1 MMRYIHI
8 LGWILL
14 NLCVTVSCE
23 EQQEEFEPL
32 APAVMQQILIEMH
45 ISDVVVDKRGGPLA
59 MRRAL
64 REDLSNE
71 ILDKY
76 ALDRQTFLTHYKY
89 YMEHPPLMNQIYQEI
104 TKNLEEREEQAKK
117 EYAEKQLEEQ
127 AQKEAARKDSLKNLK
142 ADSSAI
148 SRISL
153 DVE

>member
-1 MMRYIHI
+1 MVA
-8 LGWILL
+8 G
-14 NLCVTVSCE
+14 CE
-23 EQQEEFEPL
+23 KEQEEFVPL
-32 APAVMQQILIEMH
+32 ESAVMQQILIEMH
-45 ISDVVVDKRGGPLA
+45 IADVVVDKRGGPLA

-76 ALDRQTFLTHYKY
+76 ALDRQTFLIHYKY
-89 YMEHPPLMNQIYQEI
+89 YMEHPSLMNQIYQEI

-117 EYAEKQLEEQ
+117 EYAEKQLEEK
-127 AQKEAARKDSLKNLK
+127 ALKEAARKDSLKNLK
-142 ADSSAI
+142 ADSSAL